1 MQRRTFLAGAGAA
14 GATGLAG
21 CSALATDA
29 SAATL
34 WMDDGR
40 EVYASFSVDGDE
52 VAAAGVRFYEPT
64 VGGTVP
70 FRAWVER
77 TADASYADVRLAIT
91 HGDPAGALYM
101 RPSSATERPS
111 FSYTHTSNPAGA
123 VVALD
128 DPDDADTLTY
138 GFRFDPADGD
148 TDLRLDIDLTLTTG
162 GLRPTRWHCTAT
174 RTLAPHARV

>member
-21 CSALATDA
+21 CSALATEV

-34 WMDDGR
+34 WIDEGR
-40 EVYASFSVDGDE
+40 EVYASFSADGDE
-52 VAAAGVRFYEPT
+52 VAAAGLRFYEAADDT
-64 VGGTVP
+64 VS

-77 TADASYADVRLAIT
+77 TAGASYTDVRLALT
-91 HGDPAGALYM
+91 HGDPPGALYM
-101 RPSSATERPS
+101 RPPSATERPA

-138 GFRFDPADGD
+138 GFRFDPQGGD
-148 TDLRLDIDLTLTTG
+148 TDLRLDVDLGLTTG
-162 GLRPTRWHCTAT
+162 GLRPTRWQCSAT
-174 RTLAPHARV
+174 RPLTPSTHV

>member
-21 CSALATDA
+21 CSALSTEVSAT
-29 SAATL
+29 TL
-34 WMDDGR
+34 WIDDGR
-40 EVYASFSVDGDE
+40 EVYASFSADGDE
-52 VAAAGVRFYEPT
+52 VAAAGVRFYEERDAG
-64 VGGTVP
+64 VVP

-77 TADASYADVRLAIT
+77 TDDAAYADVRLAVT

-101 RPSSATERPS
+101 RPPSATERPA
-111 FSYTHTSNPAGA
+111 FSYTHTSDPAGA

-138 GFRFDPADGD
+138 GFCFDPEGGD
-148 TDLRLDIDLTLTTG
+148 TDLRLDVALTLTTG
-162 GLRPTRWHCTAT
+162 GLRPTRWACSAT
-174 RTLAPHARV
+174 RTLTPSAHV